1 MRNGHWVMGTAIGP
15 GRQSVIAP
23 GEPVRVAENQKSH
36 QFVKSRQQ
44 NKKKKVKEK
53 EVVGQK
59 LLLQSL
65 TSLVVC
71 ICC

>member
-44 NKKKKVKEK
+44 NKKRR
-53 EVVGQK
+53 
-59 LLLQSL
+59 
-65 TSLVVC
+65 
-71 ICC
+71 